1 MKSNFLTVSLI
12 ILTLFIQPIQAND
25 MLMDPMPA
33 ANPAPDF
40 NLMGMDGETHTLE
53 DLKGKFVLVNF
64 WATWCNPCKVEMP
77 LLEKLHQTL
86 KSEKFT
92 VLGLHVGP
100 GPENIEEFK
109 KLMPIS
115 FPIYVDMDL
124 EVNWGVPGLPTTF
137 LMNPEGKLIY
147 RAVGK
152 REFASDEMVNFLK
165 SQIESYQF
173 AQKYDGKFIPPM
185 MFSLP
190 FRQSL
195 HPPKFPSIR
204 YIMVFYIT
212 RAMTSYTPPCR

>member
-12 ILTLFIQPIQAND
+12 ILTLFNQPIQAND

-137 LMNPEGKLIY
+137 LMDPEGKLIY

-185 MFSLP
+185 M
-190 FRQSL
+190 R
-195 HPPKFPSIR
+195 
-204 YIMVFYIT
+204 
-212 RAMTSYTPPCR
+212 

>member
-1 MKSNFLTVSLI
+1 MKSNFLTVTLI
-12 ILTLFIQPIQAND
+12 RRTLFNQPIQAND

-185 MFSLP
+185 M
-190 FRQSL
+190 R
-195 HPPKFPSIR
+195 
-204 YIMVFYIT
+204 
-212 RAMTSYTPPCR
+212 

>member
-12 ILTLFIQPIQAND
+12 MLTLYIQPIQAND

-40 NLMGMDGETHTLE
+40 NLMGMDGETHTLD

-86 KSEKFT
+86 KSDKFT

-100 GPENIEEFK
+100 GPENIDEFK

-165 SQIESYQF
+165 NQIESYQF
-173 AQKYDGKFIPPM
+173 AQKYDGKYIPPM
-185 MFSLP
+185 M
-190 FRQSL
+190 R
-195 HPPKFPSIR
+195 
-204 YIMVFYIT
+204 
-212 RAMTSYTPPCR
+212 

>member
-12 ILTLFIQPIQAND
+12 MLTLFIQPIQAND

-109 KLMPIS
+109 KLKPIS

-152 REFASDEMVNFLK
+152 REFASDDMVNFLK

-185 MFSLP
+185 M
-190 FRQSL
+190 R
-195 HPPKFPSIR
+195 
-204 YIMVFYIT
+204 
-212 RAMTSYTPPCR
+212 

>member
-1 MKSNFLTVSLI
+1 MKSNCLTVSLI
-12 ILTLFIQPIQAND
+12 MLTLFIQPIQAND

-137 LMNPEGKLIY
+137 LMDPEGKLIY

-185 MFSLP
+185 M
-190 FRQSL
+190 R
-195 HPPKFPSIR
+195 
-204 YIMVFYIT
+204 
-212 RAMTSYTPPCR
+212 

>member
-53 DLKGKFVLVNF
+53 DLKGQFVLVNF

-185 MFSLP
+185 M
-190 FRQSL
+190 R
-195 HPPKFPSIR
+195 
-204 YIMVFYIT
+204 
-212 RAMTSYTPPCR
+212 

>member
-12 ILTLFIQPIQAND
+12 MLTLYIQPIQAND

-86 KSEKFT
+86 KSDKFT

-100 GPENIEEFK
+100 GPENIDEFK

-165 SQIESYQF
+165 NQIESYQF
-173 AQKYDGKFIPPM
+173 AQKYDGKYIPPM
-185 MFSLP
+185 M
-190 FRQSL
+190 R
-195 HPPKFPSIR
+195 
-204 YIMVFYIT
+204 
-212 RAMTSYTPPCR
+212 

>member
-12 ILTLFIQPIQAND
+12 MLTLFIQPIQAND

-137 LMNPEGKLIY
+137 LMDPEGKLIY

-185 MFSLP
+185 M
-190 FRQSL
+190 R
-195 HPPKFPSIR
+195 
-204 YIMVFYIT
+204 
-212 RAMTSYTPPCR
+212 

>member
-1 MKSNFLTVSLI
+1 MKSNILTVSVMM
-12 ILTLFIQPIQAND
+12 LTLFIQPVHAND

-86 KSEKFT
+86 KSDKFT

-137 LMNPEGKLIY
+137 LMNPDGKLIY

-152 REFASDEMVNFLK
+152 REFASDDMVNFLK
-165 SQIESYQF
+165 GQIESYQF

-185 MFSLP
+185 M
-190 FRQSL
+190 R
-195 HPPKFPSIR
+195 
-204 YIMVFYIT
+204 
-212 RAMTSYTPPCR
+212 

>member
-1 MKSNFLTVSLI
+1 MKRNFLTVSLI
-12 ILTLFIQPIQAND
+12 MLTLFIQPIQAND

-40 NLMGMDGETHTLE
+40 NLIGMDGETHTLE

-137 LMNPEGKLIY
+137 LMDPEGKLIY

-185 MFSLP
+185 M
-190 FRQSL
+190 R
-195 HPPKFPSIR
+195 
-204 YIMVFYIT
+204 
-212 RAMTSYTPPCR
+212 

>member
-1 MKSNFLTVSLI
+1 MKSNFLIVSLTM
-12 ILTLFIQPIQAND
+12 LTLFIQPIQAND

-185 MFSLP
+185 M
-190 FRQSL
+190 R
-195 HPPKFPSIR
+195 
-204 YIMVFYIT
+204 
-212 RAMTSYTPPCR
+212 

>member
-12 ILTLFIQPIQAND
+12 MLTLFIQPIQAND

-40 NLMGMDGETHTLE
+40 NLMGMDGDTHTLE

-137 LMNPEGKLIY
+137 LMDPEGKLIY

-185 MFSLP
+185 M
-190 FRQSL
+190 R
-195 HPPKFPSIR
+195 
-204 YIMVFYIT
+204 
-212 RAMTSYTPPCR
+212 

>member
-1 MKSNFLTVSLI
+1 MKVNFLTVSLI
-12 ILTLFIQPIQAND
+12 MLTLFIQPIQAND

-137 LMNPEGKLIY
+137 LMDPEGKLIY

-152 REFASDEMVNFLK
+152 REFASDEMVNFLR

-185 MFSLP
+185 M
-190 FRQSL
+190 R
-195 HPPKFPSIR
+195 
-204 YIMVFYIT
+204 
-212 RAMTSYTPPCR
+212 

>member
-1 MKSNFLTVSLI
+1 MKFNFLFMGVIVLAMLVQPVSS
-12 ILTLFIQPIQAND
+12 ND

-33 ANPAPDF
+33 ANPAPEF
-40 NLMGMDGETHTLE
+40 NLMGMDGKEHTLE
-53 DLKGKFVLVNF
+53 DLRGKFVLVNF

-86 KSEKFT
+86 KSDKFT

-115 FPIYVDMDL
+115 FPIYVDMEL

-152 REFASDEMVNFLK
+152 REFASDNMINFLRN
-165 SQIESYQF
+165 QIESYNF

-185 MFSLP
+185 M
-190 FRQSL
+190 R
-195 HPPKFPSIR
+195 
-204 YIMVFYIT
+204 
-212 RAMTSYTPPCR
+212 

>member
-1 MKSNFLTVSLI
+1 MKSNFLTVSVI
-12 ILTLFIQPIQAND
+12 ILTLFNQPIQAND

-185 MFSLP
+185 M
-190 FRQSL
+190 R
-195 HPPKFPSIR
+195 
-204 YIMVFYIT
+204 
-212 RAMTSYTPPCR
+212 

>member
-12 ILTLFIQPIQAND
+12 MLTLFIQPIQAND

-64 WATWCNPCKVEMP
+64 SATWCNPCKVEMP

-185 MFSLP
+185 M
-190 FRQSL
+190 R
-195 HPPKFPSIR
+195 
-204 YIMVFYIT
+204 
-212 RAMTSYTPPCR
+212 

>member
-12 ILTLFIQPIQAND
+12 MLTLFIQPIQAND

-40 NLMGMDGETHTLE
+40 NLMGMDGETHTLD

-185 MFSLP
+185 M
-190 FRQSL
+190 R
-195 HPPKFPSIR
+195 
-204 YIMVFYIT
+204 
-212 RAMTSYTPPCR
+212 

>member
-1 MKSNFLTVSLI
+1 MKSNFLTVSVIL
-12 ILTLFIQPIQAND
+12 LTLFIQPIQAND

-40 NLMGMDGETHTLE
+40 NLMGMDGETHTLD

-137 LMNPEGKLIY
+137 LMNPESKLIY

-165 SQIESYQF
+165 NQIESYQF
-173 AQKYDGKFIPPM
+173 VQKYDGKFIPPM
-185 MFSLP
+185 M
-190 FRQSL
+190 R
-195 HPPKFPSIR
+195 
-204 YIMVFYIT
+204 
-212 RAMTSYTPPCR
+212 

>member
-1 MKSNFLTVSLI
+1 MKRNFLTVSLI
-12 ILTLFIQPIQAND
+12 MLTLFIQPIQAND

-33 ANPAPDF
+33 AKPAPDF
-40 NLMGMDGETHTLE
+40 NLMGMDGETHSLE

-152 REFASDEMVNFLK
+152 REFASDDMINFLK

-185 MFSLP
+185 M
-190 FRQSL
+190 R
-195 HPPKFPSIR
+195 
-204 YIMVFYIT
+204 
-212 RAMTSYTPPCR
+212 

>member
-1 MKSNFLTVSLI
+1 MKRNFLTVSLI
-12 ILTLFIQPIQAND
+12 MLTLFIQPIQAND

-137 LMNPEGKLIY
+137 LMDPEGKLIY

-173 AQKYDGKFIPPM
+173 AQKYNGKFIPPM
-185 MFSLP
+185 M
-190 FRQSL
+190 R
-195 HPPKFPSIR
+195 
-204 YIMVFYIT
+204 
-212 RAMTSYTPPCR
+212 

>member
-1 MKSNFLTVSLI
+1 MKRNFLTVSLI
-12 ILTLFIQPIQAND
+12 MLTLFIQPIQAND

-77 LLEKLHQTL
+77 LLDKLHQTL

-92 VLGLHVGP
+92 VLGLHLGP

-152 REFASDEMVNFLK
+152 REFASDDMINFLK

-185 MFSLP
+185 M
-190 FRQSL
+190 R
-195 HPPKFPSIR
+195 
-204 YIMVFYIT
+204 
-212 RAMTSYTPPCR
+212 

>member
-1 MKSNFLTVSLI
+1 MKSNFLTVSVIL
-12 ILTLFIQPIQAND
+12 LTLFIQPIQAND

-33 ANPAPDF
+33 AKPAPDF

-137 LMNPEGKLIY
+137 LMDPEGKLIY

-185 MFSLP
+185 M
-190 FRQSL
+190 R
-195 HPPKFPSIR
+195 
-204 YIMVFYIT
+204 
-212 RAMTSYTPPCR
+212 

>member
-1 MKSNFLTVSLI
+1 MKNNTLTVSVML
-12 ILTLFIQPIQAND
+12 LTLFIQPIKAND

-33 ANPAPDF
+33 ANLAPDF
-40 NLMGMDGETHTLE
+40 NLMGMDGKTHTLE

-86 KSEKFT
+86 KSDKFT

-165 SQIESYQF
+165 NQIESYQF
-173 AQKYDGKFIPPM
+173 AKKYDGKFIPPM
-185 MFSLP
+185 M
-190 FRQSL
+190 R
-195 HPPKFPSIR
+195 
-204 YIMVFYIT
+204 
-212 RAMTSYTPPCR
+212 

>member
-1 MKSNFLTVSLI
+1 
-12 ILTLFIQPIQAND
+12 

-33 ANPAPDF
+33 ADLAPEINVID
-40 NLMGMDGETHTLE
+40 MDGKKRNLE

-86 KSEKFT
+86 KSDKFT

-124 EVNWGVPGLPTTF
+124 EVDWGVPGLPTTF
-137 LMNPEGKLIY
+137 LLNPEGRLIY

-152 REFASDEMVNFLK
+152 REFASDDMVNFIRN
-165 SQIESYQF
+165 QIEDYKF
-173 AQKYDGKFIPPM
+173 VKRFEGKVVPPM
-185 MFSLP
+185 M
-190 FRQSL
+190 R
-195 HPPKFPSIR
+195 
-204 YIMVFYIT
+204 
-212 RAMTSYTPPCR
+212 

>member
-1 MKSNFLTVSLI
+1 MKRNILTVSVIL
-12 ILTLFIQPIQAND
+12 LTLFIQPIQAKD

-40 NLMGMDGETHTLE
+40 NLMGMDGKTHTLE

-137 LMNPEGKLIY
+137 LMNPESKLIY

-165 SQIESYQF
+165 NQIESYQF
-173 AQKYDGKFIPPM
+173 VQKYDGKFIPPM
-185 MFSLP
+185 M
-190 FRQSL
+190 R
-195 HPPKFPSIR
+195 
-204 YIMVFYIT
+204 
-212 RAMTSYTPPCR
+212 

>member
-1 MKSNFLTVSLI
+1 MKSNFLTVSVIL
-12 ILTLFIQPIQAND
+12 LTLFIQPIQAND

-137 LMNPEGKLIY
+137 LMDPEGKLIY

-152 REFASDEMVNFLK
+152 REFASDAMVNFLK

-185 MFSLP
+185 M
-190 FRQSL
+190 R
-195 HPPKFPSIR
+195 
-204 YIMVFYIT
+204 
-212 RAMTSYTPPCR
+212 

>member
-12 ILTLFIQPIQAND
+12 ILTLFNQPIQAND

-40 NLMGMDGETHTLE
+40 NLMGMDGETHTLD

-185 MFSLP
+185 M
-190 FRQSL
+190 R
-195 HPPKFPSIR
+195 
-204 YIMVFYIT
+204 
-212 RAMTSYTPPCR
+212 

>member
-173 AQKYDGKFIPPM
+173 AQKYDDKFIPPM
-185 MFSLP
+185 M
-190 FRQSL
+190 R
-195 HPPKFPSIR
+195 
-204 YIMVFYIT
+204 
-212 RAMTSYTPPCR
+212 

>member
-165 SQIESYQF
+165 NQIESYQF

-185 MFSLP
+185 M
-190 FRQSL
+190 R
-195 HPPKFPSIR
+195 
-204 YIMVFYIT
+204 
-212 RAMTSYTPPCR
+212 

>member
-1 MKSNFLTVSLI
+1 
-12 ILTLFIQPIQAND
+12 
-25 MLMDPMPA
+25 MDPMPA
-33 ANPAPDF
+33 ADLAPEINVID
-40 NLMGMDGETHTLE
+40 MDGKKRTLV

-86 KSEKFT
+86 KSDKFT

-124 EVNWGVPGLPTTF
+124 EVDWGVPGLPTTF
-137 LMNPEGKLIY
+137 LLNPEGRLIY

-152 REFASDEMVNFLK
+152 REFASDDMVNFIRN
-165 SQIESYQF
+165 QIEDYKFSKRF
-173 AQKYDGKFIPPM
+173 EGKIVPPM
-185 MFSLP
+185 M
-190 FRQSL
+190 R
-195 HPPKFPSIR
+195 
-204 YIMVFYIT
+204 
-212 RAMTSYTPPCR
+212 

>member
-1 MKSNFLTVSLI
+1 MKSNILTVSVML
-12 ILTLFIQPIQAND
+12 LTLFIQPIQAND

-33 ANPAPDF
+33 AKPAPDF

-152 REFASDEMVNFLK
+152 REFASDDMVNFLK

-185 MFSLP
+185 M
-190 FRQSL
+190 R
-195 HPPKFPSIR
+195 
-204 YIMVFYIT
+204 
-212 RAMTSYTPPCR
+212 

>member
-12 ILTLFIQPIQAND
+12 MLTLFIQPIQAND

-40 NLMGMDGETHTLE
+40 NLMGMDGETHTLD

-137 LMNPEGKLIY
+137 LMDPEGKLIY

-185 MFSLP
+185 M
-190 FRQSL
+190 R
-195 HPPKFPSIR
+195 
-204 YIMVFYIT
+204 
-212 RAMTSYTPPCR
+212 

>member
-12 ILTLFIQPIQAND
+12 ILTLFNQPIQAND

-152 REFASDEMVNFLK
+152 REFASDDMVNFLK

-185 MFSLP
+185 M
-190 FRQSL
+190 R
-195 HPPKFPSIR
+195 
-204 YIMVFYIT
+204 
-212 RAMTSYTPPCR
+212 

>member
-173 AQKYDGKFIPPM
+173 VQKYDGKFIPPM
-185 MFSLP
+185 M
-190 FRQSL
+190 R
-195 HPPKFPSIR
+195 
-204 YIMVFYIT
+204 
-212 RAMTSYTPPCR
+212 